1 MLLKNKVTIIGA
13 GMVGSTAAY
22 SLIASNLL
30 EELAL
35 IDSHPAYL
43 KAQVMDLQHAIP
55 FHGNTQVKAGTYEDV
70 RDSRVVVI
78 TCGAKQQAGETR
90 LDLVKKNS
98 AIIKEILPRVF
109 KANPRA
115 VVIMVT
121 NPVDVLTYLAV
132 SLYPKCAR
140 QIMGSGTILDSARFR
155 FLLSQKLQVSP
166 KSIHAYI
173 VGEHGDSELP
183 LWSNAT
189 IGGGGIEKFAGL
201 SAAAKKSLFNQAKNA
216 AYAIIAGKQSTYFA
230 IASGVAEIVGA
241 VIMNRRTVLPV
252 SHLLTGEFGLKNVC
266 LSLPVVVG
274 REGIAQKVGLTISPA
289 EKKQLV
295 ESARKLKQVFRSVK

>member
-78 TCGAKQQAGETR
+78 TCGAKQKVGETR

-183 LWSNAT
+183 LWSTAAIGNAKLDQFKKLSQA
-189 IGGGGIEKFAGL
+189 EKDKIFD
-201 SAAAKKSLFNQAKNA
+201 QAKNA
-216 AYAIIAGKQSTYFA
+216 AYAIINGKQCTNYA
-230 IASGVAEIVGA
+230 IGA
-241 VIMNRRTVLPV
+241 GINQLVTSILYNRNTVLPV
-252 SHLLTGEFGLKNVC
+252 SHLLEGEYGIKDVC
-266 LSLPVVVG
+266 LSMP
-274 REGIAQKVGLTISPA
+274 
-289 EKKQLV
+289 
-295 ESARKLKQVFRSVK
+295 